1 MKSGRNLLEAYT
13 TLNTLGT
20 SEEEIRNSVFIG
32 YASPV
37 KDEKEARD
45 FIQMVKSRH
54 ADADHNVYAYVI
66 KSDKNLAIKYDDDGE
81 PAGSSGKPIY
91 KVLEMKE
98 LNNVAVVVT
107 RYFWGIKLGFGGL
120 AKAYRETAA
129 KAIENAGYLE
139 VRERSIVRIKLEYP
153 DIQKVKMTVLQHGI
167 IIEEDFSENVLFRV
181 EIDSDKKDIFIEQ
194 LINATKNRV
203 QIEISK

>member
-1 MKSGRNLLEAYT
+1 MEAYT

>member
-1 MKSGRNLLEAYT
+1 LEAYT

>member
-81 PAGSSGKPIY
+81 PAGSSGKPISTG
-91 KVLEMKE
+91 LEMKE

-107 RYFWGIKLGFGGL
+107 RYFGGIKLGFGGL
-120 AKAYRETAA
+120 AKA
-129 KAIENAGYLE
+129 
-139 VRERSIVRIKLEYP
+139 
-153 DIQKVKMTVLQHGI
+153 
-167 IIEEDFSENVLFRV
+167 
-181 EIDSDKKDIFIEQ
+181 
-194 LINATKNRV
+194 
-203 QIEISK
+203 